1 MPFSGSGSFSVY
13 TPGNPAVTGTTIS
26 STSFN
31 NTMNDFAT
39 GLTNTITR
47 DGQSPAT
54 SNIPLGNNKITGLAN
69 GTARTDA
76 APVGQVQDGGF
87 AYLSGVAGTN
97 TITASLSPAITA
109 YVAGQTF
116 RFAAAGANTGAVTIN
131 VNGIGAK
138 AVTKNGTSALIT
150 GDILANAV
158 YSVTYDGT
166 QFQISGALFNGGS
179 FASSGANSDIT
190 SLSGLTT
197 PLSIAQGGTG
207 GATANAAR
215 ANLLQLPQVRQ
226 TVING
231 PVDTSG
237 LSAFGGSTGS
247 TTVTASG
254 TLTVTAANGV
264 SGDRVGSITN
274 PSWTG
279 LTASAYLYLDIA
291 ADGTCT
297 TGSTTLVPTYRWG
310 GADVTTSGQ
319 FTFNIQEMVGKV
331 GNGAT
336 AAQTYRVFVGEVTAS
351 GTVSAIV
358 WYALQGRYDSGWT
371 NTLPAG
377 STSVSKNHNTG
388 YTDNVD
394 TMLDLKCLTAD
405 AGYTVGDVIPRIGTY
420 SGAPGP
426 SMLRVQRL
434 AASFPTSNAGNPWG
448 LYLAGGG
455 ALTSLT
461 AANWAYKVRIQRNW

>member
-131 VNGIGAK
+131 VNGLGAK

-166 QFQISGALFNGGS
+166 QFQISGALFSGGS
-179 FASSGANSDIT
+179 FAASGANNDIT
-190 SLSGLTT
+190 SLLALAAVPSVISSNVVNLTGNQTVAGTKTFSSQPNFPAQSMVRLTT
-197 PLSIAQGGTG
+197 TGIANGSTNTVIARFSTQEVNQGSDITYADSLTLGALFTINTNGVYAISFTG
-207 GATANAAR
+207 GANCKFGISLNATGSPITTGIATISAATRLSEAVASAAGYYSNSAWTGYLPSGSLIRAHTDVAAMGANASFTI
-215 ANLLQLPQVRQ
+215 VR
-226 TVING
+226 V
-231 PVDTSG
+231 
-237 LSAFGGSTGS
+237 A
-247 TTVTASG
+247 
-254 TLTVTAANGV
+254 
-264 SGDRVGSITN
+264 
-274 PSWTG
+274 
-279 LTASAYLYLDIA
+279 
-291 ADGTCT
+291 
-297 TGSTTLVPTYRWG
+297 
-310 GADVTTSGQ
+310 
-319 FTFNIQEMVGKV
+319 
-331 GNGAT
+331 
-336 AAQTYRVFVGEVTAS
+336 
-351 GTVSAIV
+351 
-358 WYALQGRYDSGWT
+358 
-371 NTLPAG
+371 
-377 STSVSKNHNTG
+377 
-388 YTDNVD
+388 
-394 TMLDLKCLTAD
+394 
-405 AGYTVGDVIPRIGTY
+405 
-420 SGAPGP
+420 
-426 SMLRVQRL
+426 
-434 AASFPTSNAGNPWG
+434 
-448 LYLAGGG
+448 
-455 ALTSLT
+455 
-461 AANWAYKVRIQRNW
+461 